1 MKNIKNILSII
12 FIIFSFESL
21 TKSPSKWMPHG
32 ISIDSAGNVIYSIPF
47 PERGSYSS
55 SFGISMNPNLGK
67 NMGQVINLSKEE
79 NIFYSDIN
87 EFENGIPAND
97 GSGFKVINKYS
108 GNLSFGPSLTKALF
122 SLWAGVNLAIS
133 PGATYIVVRHVK
145 KYEDVPRLPTLK
157 KIPTSFKDIQR
168 MSESDSISYTT
179 SGSIAFNISTGKSLV
194 HAGFTYLAK
203 GSWITTIKKVSPIHI
218 IAQYKTAKLK
228 GIQLSAGATYA
239 SVSLD
244 KFKETSDALSYE
256 FNLQSKEGLMA
267 YQYFLKGDLTKARE
281 IYLKAKVLSAF
292 KKKKTQTVKII
303 KDIETL
309 EVGKGYAG
317 GINIPY
323 LIGANYNNQNNFIM
337 QNTQQINKGT
347 LGRNYIGVYKE
358 LSKTTGFLSSH
369 SHRLLMFM
377 GKWQTVT
384 TLSPPGKKDIQNH
397 RFSGNFKYEFHMNGM
412 TFNDIM
418 DELEYLSRRIGNRK
432 RVLSLLDR
440 FPESHN
446 GFLQITADLMVSME
460 AIEGIM
466 KWGKPGNLNQFERDV
481 INSIKTWFK
490 DPENVGF
497 NLCDWMSTASCEK
510 SYIEESK
517 KALVLI
523 KKGLKDMVKNKEN
536 SIKKFVEGWTNVG
549 KGLSKNQFTFNKMHK
564 VLKKLGD
571 THLTIRWKGEKVPQ
585 GESVLFQG
593 RTPFQGIFVGKD
605 KYTQKIKKRTEKLI
619 LKFQKILKKK

>member
-1 MKNIKNILSII
+1 MINIKIILSIT
-12 FIIFSFESL
+12 FFLFSFESFPE
-21 TKSPSKWMPHG
+21 SPSKWMPHG
-32 ISIDSAGNVIYSIPF
+32 ISMDYGGNIIYSIPF

-55 SFGISMNPNLGK
+55 SFNVSVNSNLGEK
-67 NMGQVINLSKEE
+67 MGQVINLSKEE
-79 NIFYSDIN
+79 NVFYSDID

-108 GNLSFGPSLTKALF
+108 GNLSFGPGLTKSLL
-122 SLWAGVNLAIS
+122 SLWAGVNLTVS
-133 PGATYIVVRHVK
+133 PGASYIVVRHIK
-145 KYEDVPRLPTLK
+145 KYKDIPRLPSLK
-157 KIPTSFKDIQR
+157 RIPTSFKEIQK
-168 MSESDSISYTT
+168 MNESDSISYTT
-179 SGSIAFNISTGKSLV
+179 SGSIAFNISTGKSIV
-194 HAGFTYLAK
+194 HAGFTYLAE
-203 GSWITTIKKVSPIHI
+203 GSWVTTIKKVSPVHVM
-218 IAQYKTAKLK
+218 AQYKTAKLK
-228 GIQLSAGATYA
+228 GIQLSAGVSYT
-239 SVSLD
+239 SVSLN

-267 YQYFLKGDLTKARE
+267 YQFFLKGDLTKARD

-292 KKKKTQTVKII
+292 KKKKTQPVKII

-309 EVGKGYAG
+309 EVGKGYSG
-317 GINIPY
+317 GVNIPY
-323 LIGANYNNQNNFIM
+323 LIGANYKNQNNFIM

-397 RFSGNFKYEFHMNGM
+397 RFSGNFKYEYHMNGM
-412 TFNDIM
+412 TYNDIM
-418 DELEYLSRRIGNRK
+418 DELEYLSRRIGHRNRI
-432 RVLSLLDR
+432 LSLLER

-446 GFLQITADLMVSME
+446 GFLQITADFMVSME

-466 KWGKPGNLNQFERDV
+466 KWGKPGNLKQFETDV
-481 INSIKTWFK
+481 VNSVKSWFK
-490 DPENVGF
+490 DPENIGF
-497 NLCDWMSTASCEK
+497 NLCDWMSTTSCEK

-517 KALVLI
+517 KALTLI
-523 KKGLKDMVKNKEN
+523 KKGLKDMIKNKEN
-536 SIKKFVEGWTNVG
+536 SINKFVEGWTNVG
-549 KGLSKNQFTFNKMHK
+549 KGFSRNQFTFNKMHK

-585 GESVLFQG
+585 GESVLFEG
-593 RTPFQGIFVGKD
+593 KTPYLGLFVGKD
-605 KYTQKIKKRTEKLI
+605 EHTQKIKKRTEELI